1 MQGFQSCLTLIRG
14 NAQFIWERAKQHDCI
29 TACYKEH
36 GEISDC
42 DYQPHSTLLC
52 PSPHET
58 QTHTCQDCIL
68 NAFFGIKNVSVLG
81 ASSFVDFG
89 LEVVVNEI
97 CRLDPTERVMWFS
110 FKTNTGGF
118 SVVI

>member
-1 MQGFQSCLTLIRG
+1 MIALRHAIKSMARSLTVTTS
-14 NAQFIWERAKQHDCI
+14 H
-29 TACYKEH
+29 TAHCCVHHLMKH
-36 GEISDC
+36 T
-42 DYQPHSTLLC
+42 H
-52 PSPHET
+52 
-58 QTHTCQDCIL
+58 THTCQDCIL